1 VKVTSVFSKNILA
14 FQDNAR
20 YIVNQGGTSSS
31 KTYSILQ
38 LLILIAARRKGL
50 HISVVSESLPH
61 LKRGALRDFTN
72 ILTAEGLYSDTMHN
86 KSNNTFTIGQST
98 IEFFSADVS
107 SKLRGARR
115 DILFINE
122 CNNITYSSFQELA
135 IRTKLCTFLDYNPV
149 SEFWVHTELLNDAT
163 RKIDFIKSTYRDNEL
178 LDKNILAD
186 IESRKERD
194 PNWWKVYGEGEIGN
208 LQGVIFSNH
217 KIVSSVPDSPKQII
231 GIDFGFS
238 NDPTSIV
245 LITYSDGE
253 LYWDEIC
260 YATHMTNGDI
270 ARVILSDENLKKCV
284 CVCDSAEPKSIH
296 ELQLSGVRA
305 IPAEKGADSV
315 RSGIDILLQQSINI
329 TQRSVNTIK
338 EFRNYRWKVDKDG
351 KSLNVPVDIWNHCI
365 DAGRYASVYLLS
377 KTTNKVKNKVHVL
390 K

>member
-1 VKVTSVFSKNILA
+1 MKVTSVFTKNILA

-38 LLILIAARRKGL
+38 LLILIAARKKGL

-72 ILTAEGLYSDTMHN
+72 ILNAEGLYSDTIHN
-86 KSNNTFTIGQST
+86 KSNNTFTIGEST

-149 SEFWVHTELLNDAT
+149 SEFWVHTELLNDTT
-163 RKIDFIKSTYRDNEL
+163 RKIEFIKSTYRNNEL

-208 LQGVIFSNH
+208 LQGVIFNNY
-217 KIVSSVPDSPKQII
+217 KIVTYVPESPKQII

-238 NDPTSIV
+238 NDPTSVV

-253 LYWDEIC
+253 LYWDELC
-260 YATHMTNGDI
+260 YNTHMTNADI
-270 ARVILSDENLKKCV
+270 ARLIVSDDNLKKCV

-296 ELQLSGVRA
+296 ELQLAGVRA

-315 RSGIDILLQQSINI
+315 RSGIDTLLQQRINI
-329 TQRSVNTIK
+329 TQRSVNIIK
-338 EFRNYRWKVDKDG
+338 EFRNYRWKVDKEG
-351 KSLNVPVDIWNHCI
+351 KSLNVPVDFWNHCI

>member
-72 ILTAEGLYSDTMHN
+72 ILNAEGLYSDTMHN

-149 SEFWVHTELLNDAT
+149 SEFWVHTELLNDTT
-163 RKIDFIKSTYRDNEL
+163 RKIEFIKSTYRDNEL
-178 LDKNILAD
+178 LDKNILSD

-208 LQGVIFSNH
+208 LQGVIFSNY
-217 KIVSSVPDSPKQII
+217 KIVSSVPESPKQII

-238 NDPTSIV
+238 NDPTSVV

-253 LYWDEIC
+253 LYIDELC
-260 YATHMTNGDI
+260 YRTQMTNADI
-270 ARVILSDENLKKCV
+270 AKLILSDDNLKKCV

-296 ELQLSGVRA
+296 ELQLAGVRA

-315 RSGIDILLQQSINI
+315 RSGIDTLLQYRMNI
-329 TQRSVNTIK
+329 TQRSVNAIK

-351 KSLNVPVDIWNHCI
+351 KSMNVPVDFWNHCI
-365 DAGRYASVYLLS
+365 DAVRYASVYLLS
-377 KTTNKVKNKVHVL
+377 KTTNKVKNRIHVL